1 MLDTGIS
8 KTKKITPEF
17 SRDMPELMRG
27 MKLQHVAAYN
37 ESSPNRSKEC
47 ARVQLGT
54 SRIKP
59 YSSY

>member
-37 ESSPNRSKEC
+37 ESSPNRGKEC